1 MRLPASATK
10 SSPLARKRLRVVNVL
25 RRLAR
30 ETRRG
35 RYAKAPIYLGS
46 GKERPNPYRTL
57 VSCLISTRTRDE
69 QTARISDRLFAV
81 APSPEAL
88 LRVSEQRLSRLLYG
102 AGFFRQKARQLRAL
116 ARDLIARG
124 GVPRTREELLELP
137 GIGPKCAN
145 LVLAN
150 SFGAPHIAVDT
161 HVHRIAN
168 RLGWVRTE
176 TPGKTEAALTPR
188 VPTRWRRRVNALLVA
203 HGQLICRPI
212 RPRCGECP
220 VYALC
225 DRRSVRPSGHFEGAY
240 PTSRG
245 RAPAAPIRRS

>member
-1 MRLPASATK
+1 ML
-10 SSPLARKRLRVVNVL
+10 LMDRKHLRVVEVL
-25 RRLAR
+25 RSLAR
-30 ETRRG
+30 QTRRG
-35 RYAKAPIYLGS
+35 RYAKAPVYLGPAE
-46 GKERPNPYRTL
+46 KRPSPYRTL

-69 QTARISDRLFAV
+69 QTARICNRLFAV
-81 APSPEAL
+81 APSPQAL
-88 LRVSEQRLSRLLYG
+88 LRVSEHRLSRILYG
-102 AGFFRQKARQLRAL
+102 AGFYRQKSRQLREL

-124 GVPRTREELLELP
+124 GVPRTRGELLELP

-176 TPGKTEAALTPR
+176 TPEKTEAVLTPR

-203 HGQLICRPI
+203 HGQLVCRPI
-212 RPRCGECP
+212 GPRCSECP
-220 VYALC
+220 VFSLC
-225 DRRSVRPSGHFEGAY
+225 QRRGVLTAR
-240 PTSRG
+240 
-245 RAPAAPIRRS
+245 

>member
-1 MRLPASATK
+1 MDR
-10 SSPLARKRLRVVNVL
+10 RHRRVVEVL
-25 RRLAR
+25 RSLAR

-35 RYAKAPIYLGS
+35 RYAKAPVYLG
-46 GKERPNPYRTL
+46 PNEKRASPFRTL

-69 QTARISDRLFAV
+69 QTARICGRLFAI
-81 APSPEAL
+81 APSPQAL
-88 LRVSEQRLSRLLYG
+88 LRVSEHRLGGILYG
-102 AGFFRQKARQLRAL
+102 AGFYRQKARQLRAL
-116 ARDLIARG
+116 ARDLIARGG

-176 TPGKTEAALTPR
+176 TPEKTEARLTPR

-203 HGQLICRPI
+203 HGQLVCRPI
-212 RPRCGECP
+212 GPRCGECP
-220 VYALC
+220 VVGLC
-225 DRRSVRPSGHFEGAY
+225 QRRGVLTAR
-240 PTSRG
+240 
-245 RAPAAPIRRS
+245 